1 MEPVKL
7 SIRSTLLE
15 EVITKGSDGA
25 LNFRTYLAGKW
36 VWKDEN
42 IVVRSPIDSSVIAR
56 VPRLS
61 WSDVEPVLD
70 KMHKRGR
77 WAVRDTPGSK
87 RLRILSRI
95 ADFMEDVKED
105 FVEVLMLNAGKTKRQ
120 AEGEVRAC
128 IDRLRMAVM
137 DTRRLVGDYIPGDW
151 SSHTLE
157 SEAIIRREPYGIV
170 LTVIPF
176 NYPLFDTINK
186 FVYSV
191 VAGNAV
197 IIKPPSADPLPSII
211 FARVAEA
218 AGFPKEGLA
227 VVTMPGRESGNLV
240 ADPRIG
246 VISLTG
252 STETGLKVLRQAGIK
267 QYVMELGGGDPAI
280 VLNDADPEV
289 TAEKIVAGIVGYS
302 GQRCDAIKLVLAE
315 KGIYEALKARIV
327 EKLSKIK
334 VGDPRKEDTVM
345 GPLIDPRTIDEMLEA
360 VKEATDKGCKLLYGG
375 KRLGPTYVEPTL
387 LEAPSK
393 EVLRELTLYKEEIF
407 APVAIMMKV
416 SNIDEAIELANGRR
430 YGLDAAIF
438 GKDISKIRRL
448 IRYLEVGAIYIN
460 EYPRHGIG
468 YYPFGGRKDSGI
480 GREGIGYSVEYVTAY
495 KSIVYNYKGEGIW
508 DYM

>member
-1 MEPVKL
+1 VEPVKL
-7 SIRSTLLE
+7 SIKSTLLR
-15 EVITKGSDGA
+15 EVITEGPDGA
-25 LNFRTYLAGKW
+25 LNFRTYLAGRW

-56 VPRLS
+56 VPKLS
-61 WSDVEPVLD
+61 WSDVEPVLSRVYG
-70 KMHKRGR
+70 KGR
-77 WAVRDTPGSK
+77 WAVRDTPGDR
-87 RLRILSRI
+87 RLRVLSRM
-95 ADFMEDVKED
+95 ADVMESVKED
-105 FVEVLMLNAGKTKRQ
+105 FVEVLMLNAGKTRRH

-128 IDRLRMAVM
+128 IDRLRIAAM

-157 SEAIIRREPYGIV
+157 SEAVIRREPYGIV
-170 LTVIPF
+170 LAVIPF
-176 NYPLFDTINK
+176 NYPLFDTVNK

-197 IIKPPSADPLPSII
+197 IIKPPSADPLPSIL
-211 FARVAEA
+211 FARVAEV

-267 QYVMELGGGDPAI
+267 QYVMELGGGDPAV
-280 VLNDADPEV
+280 VLEDADPDV
-289 TAEKIVAGIVGYS
+289 AADKIVAGIVGYS

-315 KGIYEALKARIV
+315 GRIYEALKAKIL

-334 VGDPRKEDTVM
+334 VGDPREEGVVM
-345 GPLIDPRTIDEMLEA
+345 GPLIDSRTVDEMLEA
-360 VKEATDKGCKLLYGG
+360 VQEAVSKGCKLLHGG

-393 EVLRELTLYKEEIF
+393 EVLKELTLYREEVF
-407 APVAIMMKV
+407 APVAIMVKV
-416 SNIDEAIELANGRR
+416 SSVDEAIELANGRR

-438 GKDISKIRRL
+438 GKDIDKIRKL

-480 GREGIGYSVEYVTAY
+480 GREGIGYSIEYVTAY
-495 KSIVYNYKGEGIW
+495 KTIVYNYKGKGVWEYI
-508 DYM
+508 

>member
-211 FARVAEA
+211 FARIAEA